1 MAPGFRGRPQFGQQ
15 SGIVKTKSVSA
26 SADLSRCASV
36 GSRVSSPSEEYSD
49 ISAPPFITSLSF
61 ILSQAE
67 NSSAESRNRVRMVD
81 FIIIALQ
88 FEVEFHAEIGAGIAA
103 YQCVGLV
110 SVRRTVCEQPVYE
123 NRNVEPV
130 AVKPFRDFEIDVH
143 TERRETVEIGFFRY
157 VIRITAA
164 RLSVNP
170 RVSANSP

>member
-1 MAPGFRGRPQFGQQ
+1 
-15 SGIVKTKSVSA
+15 
-26 SADLSRCASV
+26 
-36 GSRVSSPSEEYSD
+36 
-49 ISAPPFITSLSF
+49 
-61 ILSQAE
+61 
-67 NSSAESRNRVRMVD
+67 MVD

-157 VIRITAA
+157 VVLNHILLQEFFSI
-164 RLSVNP
+164 LNL
-170 RVSANSP
+170 

>member
-1 MAPGFRGRPQFGQQ
+1 MRISSFSTGRL
-15 SGIVKTKSVSA
+15 SGITNRMDSSVKIE
-26 SADLSRCASV
+26 
-36 GSRVSSPSEEYSD
+36 SS
-49 ISAPPFITSLSF
+49 F
-61 ILSQAE
+61 SQAE

-81 FIIIALQ
+81 FIIIVLQ

-157 VIRITAA
+157 VVVDHMLQNTVGC
-164 RLSVNP
+164 RLG
-170 RVSANSP
+170 RKRMFL